1 VTTIDLHPEEM
12 LDAARRGTLGP
23 QGEADLRAHL
33 DRCLACRLSLSL
45 NDDLRAEASVASRKA
60 GAADAALLAR
70 MVTGALVDV
79 PRAAGEPR
87 FGAPRT
93 GMTFRR
99 AAVAAVLLLVG
110 GSAGAGVWANRDAI
124 ARRFSPEIVQLAP
137 PASRPPPARAKPA
150 AAPKSQPI
158 EPKAEEAPAPVEA
171 APVRVRA
178 RVAARPAP
186 EASAEALFSEA
197 NRARRAGD
205 YEGALRGYAELR
217 RTHPGSREE
226 ITARV
231 VGANVLLTQ
240 GAAREALAG
249 FDGYLSASSDGTLAE
264 EARVG
269 RALALQRLGRRADER
284 AAWNDLL
291 RKHPDTVQGE
301 RARGRLAEL
310 R

>member
-1 VTTIDLHPEEM
+1 MTTIDLHPEEM

-33 DRCLACRLSLSL
+33 DRCVACRLSLSL
-45 NDDLRAEASVASRKA
+45 HDDLRAEAGAASRKA
-60 GAADAALLAR
+60 SAADAALLAQ
-70 MVTGALVDV
+70 MVSGALVEV
-79 PRAAGEPR
+79 PRTAGEPR
-87 FGAPRT
+87 FAPPRA

-124 ARRFSPEIVQLAP
+124 ARRFAPEIVQL
-137 PASRPPPARAKPA
+137 PPPAPRPEPVRAKPA
-150 AAPKSQPI
+150 APKTEAISPTLAPPV
-158 EPKAEEAPAPVEA
+158 VEA
-171 APVRVRA
+171 APPRPA
-178 RVAARPAP
+178 RPKVTARPAP
-186 EASAEALFSEA
+186 EPTADALFAEA

-205 YEGALRGYAELR
+205 YTGALRGYAELR
-217 RTHPGSREE
+217 RSHPGSREE
-226 ITARV
+226 ITSRV
-231 VGANVLLTQ
+231 VAGNLLLTE

-249 FDGYLSASSDGTLAE
+249 FDGYLAASPDGTLAE

>member
-12 LDAARRGTLGP
+12 LDAARRGTLGR

-33 DRCLACRLSLSL
+33 DRCVACRLSLSL
-45 NDDLRAEASVASRKA
+45 PDDLRAEAGRAARKA
-60 GAADAALLAR
+60 QASDAALLAA
-70 MVTGALVDV
+70 MVSGAMAEV
-79 PRAAGEPR
+79 PRTAGEPR
-87 FGAPRT
+87 FVPARGRFT
-93 GMTFRR
+93 LRR
-99 AAVAAVLLLVG
+99 AAAAAVLLLLG
-110 GSAGAGVWANRDAI
+110 GSTGAGVWANRGAI
-124 ARRFSPEIVQLAP
+124 ARRFAPEVVPIPAAPRVRERPAPAAPKVEVAPAIAPQVEEEVAP
-137 PASRPPPARAKPA
+137 PARPARPH
-150 AAPKSQPI
+150 
-158 EPKAEEAPAPVEA
+158 
-171 APVRVRA
+171 
-178 RVAARPAP
+178 VAARPAP
-186 EASAEALFSEA
+186 APSADALFAEA

-205 YEGALRGYAELR
+205 YVGALRGYAELR
-217 RTHPGSREE
+217 RAHPGSREE

-249 FDGYLSASSDGTLAE
+249 FEGYLAASPDGTLAE

-269 RALALQRLGRRADER
+269 RALALMRLGRRNDER
-284 AAWNDLL
+284 AAWTELL